1 MSAPDTAVRGL
12 FGNPGGGG
20 GSWAAAHAELLAVL
34 WPLAMIAVF
43 LPSAVRRFA
52 RLGR

>member
-1 MSAPDTAVRGL
+1 MSATATAVHGL

-20 GSWAAAHAELLAVL
+20 DSWAAAHVELLAVL
-34 WPLAMIAVF
+34 GRLELLAVF

-52 RLGR
+52 RLSH